1 MKAPKISVTSESFSF
16 HPVLREEL
24 LSSFPGAKFREDKSK
39 LSKEELLE
47 FLKDSDG
54 AIVGLD
60 PMDDEVLSRLPKL
73 KMISKYGVGLNNL
86 DLHAME
92 SRGVQLGWTGG
103 VNKEAVSE
111 IAVAQMINIARNISS
126 SRDLLRSGKWVKNG
140 GRQLSE
146 LTIGVIGVGHIGS
159 EVIRKLMVFGPQIL
173 ACDIVSKKDFLEPFG
188 IPQVGHEEIYKS
200 CDIITLHVP
209 LDESTQ
215 NMIHKETFENFRP
228 ESILI
233 NTARGGLVNEL
244 DLQEALKS
252 GPLLGAA
259 MDVFEEE
266 PNTTHPLFQ
275 LPNFFPTP
283 HISGNSNQAILNMGR
298 SAIEHLRNFF
308 SKDSQ

>member
-1 MKAPKISVTSESFSF
+1 M
-16 HPVLREEL
+16 
-24 LSSFPGAKFREDKSK
+24 
-39 LSKEELLE
+39 
-47 FLKDSDG
+47 
-54 AIVGLD
+54 
-60 PMDDEVLSRLPKL
+60 
-73 KMISKYGVGLNNL
+73 
-86 DLHAME
+86 
-92 SRGVQLGWTGG
+92 
-103 VNKEAVSE
+103 
-111 IAVAQMINIARNISS
+111 
-126 SRDLLRSGKWVKNG
+126 
-140 GRQLSE
+140 
-146 LTIGVIGVGHIGS
+146 
-159 EVIRKLMVFGPQIL
+159 
-173 ACDIVSKKDFLEPFG
+173 EPFG

-308 SKDSQ
+308 SKDSQWSFWATGSTEKLPATEGGKKIWWLNLPAAWKKVPLPTL